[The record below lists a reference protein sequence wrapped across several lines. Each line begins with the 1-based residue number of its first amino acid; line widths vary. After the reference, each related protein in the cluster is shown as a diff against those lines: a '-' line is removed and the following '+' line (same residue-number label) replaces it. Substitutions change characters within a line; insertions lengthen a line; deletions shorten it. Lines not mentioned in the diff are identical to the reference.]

1 MRIALFLVAV
11 LTMTGCVDM
20 DSLIPEK
27 GEPADKSF
35 YLVDTKFRFICLG
48 ETSNCRDMTKIVSS
62 RSELKPI
69 EEAYGKEVTGPNYPV
84 TLARIIMYPEDG
96 SYKAQPIGSDGRFFS
111 VPVNE
116 KTNIVWETLT
126 SIEKNLF
133 NYGS

>member
-11 LTMTGCVDM
+11 LTITGCVDM
-20 DSLIPEK
+20 NSLIPEK

-48 ETSNCRDMTKIVSS
+48 KTKNCQDMTKIVSS

-69 EEAYGKEVTGPNYPV
+69 EEAYGKKVTGPNYPV

-96 SYKAQPIGSDGRFFS
+96 SYKAQPIGNEGRFFS
-111 VPVNE
+111 IPVNE
-116 KTNIVWETLT
+116 RTNIVWETLN
-126 SIEKNLF
+126 SIEQNLF
-133 NYGS
+133 NQGS